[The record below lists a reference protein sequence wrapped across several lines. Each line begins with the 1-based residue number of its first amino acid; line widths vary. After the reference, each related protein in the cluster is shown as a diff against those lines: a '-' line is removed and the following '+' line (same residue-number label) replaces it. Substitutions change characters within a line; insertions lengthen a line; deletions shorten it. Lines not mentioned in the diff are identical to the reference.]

1 MDWRAYV
8 RKISLFLLTVAA
20 LAGGGITHAQKQKT
34 LDIYSIDV
42 EGGKATLFVAPSGET
57 MLTDAGIPGARDSG
71 RIIAAARSL
80 GIKQIDYMLVTHFDA
95 DHVGGVAEVSAQ
107 LPMRNFVDHGS
118 IVVTQ
123 ERAVAVFNAYAAVRD
138 KSHHILA
145 KPGDRVPISG
155 LDVEIV
161 TAGGDALKKPLAGG
175 GAANPLCRDF
185 TPGEDDKSEDPN
197 SVGVVIRYGRF
208 KALDLG
214 DLTWNKEHD
223 LVCPN
228 NPIGTVDLY
237 LTTRHGLNGAGAP
250 VLVHAVA
257 PRVAVMNNG
266 PRKGASPEAFRTIK
280 SSPGLEDLWQL
291 HYSVARP
298 ASPAANIHET
308 GPTGGPE
315 LNTSEQLIANLDEV
329 ADHTAVYNIKISARE
344 DGSFVVTNPRNGYI
358 KEYKSRR

>member
-1 MDWRAYV
+1 MVENYM
-8 RKISLFLLTVAA
+8 RKILLSALLVTVGACVVVVA
-20 LAGGGITHAQKQKT
+20 QTQKQKT

-57 MLTDAGIPGARDSG
+57 MLTDAGIPGPRDSG
-71 RIIAAARSL
+71 RIIAAVKSL

-95 DHVGGVAEVSAQ
+95 DHVGGVAEVAAQ
-107 LPMRNFVDHGS
+107 VPMRNFVDHGS
-118 IVVTQ
+118 IVVTA
-123 ERAVAVFNAYAAVRD
+123 ERAVAVFNNYAAVRD
-138 KSHHILA
+138 KGHHILA
-145 KPGDRVPISG
+145 KPGDKVPIAG

-161 TAGGDALKKPLAGG
+161 TAGGEAVKKPLPGG
-175 GAANPLCRDF
+175 GAPNPLCRDF
-185 TPGEDDKSEDPN
+185 TPGEDDKTEDPN

-228 NPIGTVDLY
+228 NPLGTVDLY

-250 VLVHAVA
+250 VIVHAVR

-266 PRKGASPEAFRTIK
+266 PRKGASREAFTTIK

-298 ASPAANIHET
+298 ASPAANVHET
-308 GPTGGPE
+308 SPTGGPE
-315 LNTSEQLIANLDEV
+315 LNTSEQMIANMDEA
-329 ADHTAVYNIKISARE
+329 ADHASVYTIKVSARE
-344 DGSFVVTNPRNGYI
+344 DGSFVVTNTRNGFS
-358 KEYKSRR
+358 KEYKARR

>member
-1 MDWRAYV
+1 M
-8 RKISLFLLTVAA
+8 RKTLLSLMLVAVG
-20 LAGGGITHAQKQKT
+20 AGGVVLAQLPKQKT

-57 MLTDAGIPGARDSG
+57 MLTDAGIPGPRDSG
-71 RIIAAARSL
+71 RIIAAVKSL

-95 DHVGGVAEVSAQ
+95 DHVGGVAEVAAEV
-107 LPMRNFVDHGS
+107 PMRNFVDHGS

-123 ERAVAVFNAYAAVRD
+123 ERAVAVFNNYVAARD
-138 KSHHILA
+138 KGHHILA
-145 KPGDRVPISG
+145 KPGDKVPIAG

-161 TAGGDALKKPLAGG
+161 TAGGEAVKKPLAGG
-175 GAANPLCRDF
+175 GAVNPLCRDF

-208 KALDLG
+208 RALDLG

-228 NPIGTVDLY
+228 NPLGTVDLY

-250 VLVHAVA
+250 VIVHAVR

-266 PRKGASPEAFRTIK
+266 PRKGASREAFLTIK
-280 SSPGLEDLWQL
+280 SSPGLEDLWQV

-308 GPTGGPE
+308 SPSGGPE
-315 LNTSEQLIANLDEV
+315 LNTSEQMIANLDE
-329 ADHTAVYNIKISARE
+329 AAAHTDVFTIKVSARE
-344 DGSFVVTNPRNGYI
+344 DGSFVVTNTRNGFS
-358 KEYKSRR
+358 KEYKARR

>member
-1 MDWRAYV
+1 M
-8 RKISLFLLTVAA
+8 RKVSLSLLVAA
-20 LAGGGITHAQKQKT
+20 GLVWAALTPRAQTQKT

-42 EGGKATLFVAPSGET
+42 EGGKATLLVAPSGET
-57 MLTDAGIPGARDSG
+57 MLTDAGIPGVRDSG
-71 RIIAAARSL
+71 RIIAVARGL

-123 ERAVAVFNAYAAVRD
+123 ERAVAVFNTYAAVRD
-138 KSHHILA
+138 KGQHIRA
-145 KPGDRVPISG
+145 KPGDKIPIRG

-161 TAGGDALKKPLAGG
+161 TAGGHALEKPLAGG
-175 GAANPLCRDF
+175 GAPNPLCRDF
-185 TPGEDDKSEDPN
+185 TPGEDDTSEDPS

-208 KALDLG
+208 QALDLG

-250 VLVHAVA
+250 VIVHAVR

-308 GPTGGPE
+308 SPTGGPE
-315 LNTSEQLIANLDEV
+315 LNTSEQMIANLDEA
-329 ADHTAVYNIKISARE
+329 ADHAAVYNIKVSARE
-344 DGSFVVTNPRNGYI
+344 DGSFVVTNPRNGYT
-358 KEYKSRR
+358 KEYKARR

>member
-1 MDWRAYV
+1 M
-8 RKISLFLLTVAA
+8 RKSSFSLMVAAA
-20 LAGGGITHAQKQKT
+20 LAGFVGIAQAQKPKT

-57 MLTDAGIPGARDSG
+57 MLMDAGIPGSRDSG
-71 RIIAAARSL
+71 RIIAAAKSL
-80 GIKQIDYMLVTHFDA
+80 GIRQIDYMLVTHFDA
-95 DHVGGVAEVSAQ
+95 DHVGGVAEVAAQ
-107 LPMRNFVDHGS
+107 VPMRNFVDHGS

-123 ERAVAVFNAYAAVRD
+123 ERAVAVFNMYAAVRD
-138 KSHHILA
+138 KGHHILA
-145 KPGDRVPISG
+145 KPGEKVPIAG
-155 LDVEIV
+155 LDVEII
-161 TAGGDALKKPLAGG
+161 TAGGAAIKKPLAGG
-175 GAANPLCRDF
+175 GAPNPLCRDF

-208 KALDLG
+208 RALDLG

-250 VLVHAVA
+250 VIVHAVR

-266 PRKGASPEAFRTIK
+266 PRKGASREAFMTIK

-298 ASPAANIHET
+298 ASAAANIHET
-308 GPTGGPE
+308 SPTGGPE
-315 LNTSEQLIANLDEV
+315 LIRQS
-329 ADHTAVYNIKISARE
+329 K
-344 DGSFVVTNPRNGYI
+344 
-358 KEYKSRR
+358 

>member
-1 MDWRAYV
+1 V
-8 RKISLFLLTVAA
+8 
-20 LAGGGITHAQKQKT
+20 
-34 LDIYSIDV
+34 
-42 EGGKATLFVAPSGET
+42 
-57 MLTDAGIPGARDSG
+57 
-71 RIIAAARSL
+71 
-80 GIKQIDYMLVTHFDA
+80 
-95 DHVGGVAEVSAQ
+95 
-107 LPMRNFVDHGS
+107 
-118 IVVTQ
+118 
-123 ERAVAVFNAYAAVRD
+123 
-138 KSHHILA
+138 
-145 KPGDRVPISG
+145 
-155 LDVEIV
+155 
-161 TAGGDALKKPLAGG
+161 AGG
-175 GAANPLCRDF
+175 GAPNPLCRDF
-185 TPGEDDKSEDPN
+185 TPGEDDKSEDPH

-208 KALDLG
+208 RALDLG

-250 VLVHAVA
+250 VLVHAVR

-308 GPTGGPE
+308 SPTGGPE
-315 LNTSEQLIANLDEV
+315 LNTSEPMIANLDE
-329 ADHTAVYNIKISARE
+329 AANHTAVYNIKVSARE

-358 KEYKSRR
+358 KEYKPRR

>member
-1 MDWRAYV
+1 MQ
-8 RKISLFLLTVAA
+8 KIVFSVLAAAA
-20 LAGGGITHAQKQKT
+20 LAGFVGIVQAQGQKT

-57 MLTDAGIPGARDSG
+57 MLTDAGIPGPRDSG
-71 RIIAAARSL
+71 RIIAAVKSL
-80 GIKQIDYMLVTHFDA
+80 GIKQIDYMLVTHFDG
-95 DHVGGVAEVSAQ
+95 DHVGGVAEVAAQ
-107 LPMRNFVDHGS
+107 VPMRNFVDHGS
-118 IVVTQ
+118 IVVTSP
-123 ERAVAVFNAYAAVRD
+123 RAVAVFDAYAAVRA
-138 KSHHILA
+138 KGRHILA
-145 KPGDRVPISG
+145 KPGDKVPIAG

-161 TAGGDALKKPLAGG
+161 TAGGEAVKKPLAGG

-197 SVGVVIRYGRF
+197 SVGVVLRYGRF
-208 KALDLG
+208 RALDLG

-237 LTTRHGLNGAGAP
+237 ITTRHGLNGAGAP
-250 VLVHAVA
+250 VIVHAVR

-266 PRKGASPEAFRTIK
+266 PRKGASREAFMTIK

-308 GPTGGPE
+308 SPSGGPE
-315 LNTSEQLIANLDEV
+315 LNTSEPMIANTDEA
-329 ADHTAVYNIKISARE
+329 ADHAAVYYVKVSARE
-344 DGSFVVTNPRNGYI
+344 DGSFVVTNSRNGYS
-358 KEYKSRR
+358 KEYKARR